1 MTHFRSGLDPDEGA
15 RRLAEIYLVVGP
27 LYRRVLRAVEED
39 AATTGVDAGQRA
51 VLDMLRRNGPLTV
64 PQMARD
70 QELTRQFVQRMV
82 NAALA
87 AGLVESNDNP
97 THRRSVLI
105 GLTERGRAAIADV
118 VDREH
123 QQLRAACE
131 GLDETQIDATLVVL
145 RRMLAAID
153 LRPR

>member
-1 MTHFRSGLDPDEGA
+1 MSALDPDEGA

-39 AATTGVDAGQRA
+39 SAATGIDAGQRA
-51 VLDMLRRNGPLTV
+51 VLDMLRRHGPMTV

-82 NAALA
+82 NAAVDSQ
-87 AGLVESNDNP
+87 LVETVTNP

-105 GLTERGRAAIADV
+105 RLTDRGHTAITEV
-118 VDREH
+118 VEREH
-123 QQLRAACE
+123 HQLREASR
-131 GLDETQIDATLVVL
+131 GLQAEEIETTLAVL

-153 LRPR
+153 LRPT

>member
-1 MTHFRSGLDPDEGA
+1 MSALDPNDGA

-39 AATTGVDAGQRA
+39 SAATGIDAGQRA
-51 VLDMLRRNGPLTV
+51 VLDMLRRHGPMTV
-64 PQMARD
+64 PQLARE

-82 NAALA
+82 NAAAEDGFVRLIA
-87 AGLVESNDNP
+87 NP
-97 THRRSVLI
+97 THRRSALI
-105 GLTERGRAAIADV
+105 ELTGPGRAAINDI

-123 QQLRAACE
+123 RQLQEACE
-131 GLDETQIDATLVVL
+131 GLTAEQIDTTLLVL

-153 LRPR
+153 LRPT

>member
-1 MTHFRSGLDPDEGA
+1 MSRLDPDEGA

-39 AATTGVDAGQRA
+39 AAATGVDAGQRA
-51 VLDMLRRNGPLTV
+51 VLDMLRRNGPMTV

-87 AGLVESNDNP
+87 ADLVESSDNP

-105 GLTERGRAAIADV
+105 ALTDRGRAAIDGV
-118 VDREH
+118 IGREH
-123 QQLRAACE
+123 QQLREACA
-131 GLDETQIDATLVVL
+131 GLDATQVDATLVVL
-145 RRMLAAID
+145 RRMLAAIE

>member
-1 MTHFRSGLDPDEGA
+1 MSRSDPDEAA

-39 AATTGVDAGQRA
+39 AAATGVDAGQRA
-51 VLDMLRRNGPLTV
+51 VLDMLRRNGPMTV
-64 PQMARD
+64 PQMAQE

-82 NAALA
+82 NAAVD
-87 AGLVESNDNP
+87 AGLVESAPNP
-97 THRRSVLI
+97 AHRRSVLI
-105 GLTERGRAAIADV
+105 RLTARGDAAITEV
-118 VDREH
+118 IQREH
-123 QQLRAACE
+123 RQLREASKGLGAA
-131 GLDETQIDATLVVL
+131 QIDATLTVL

>member
-1 MTHFRSGLDPDEGA
+1 MSALDPDEGA
-15 RRLAEIYLVVGP
+15 QRLAEIYLVVGP

-39 AATTGVDAGQRA
+39 SAATGIDAGQRA
-51 VLDMLRRNGPLTV
+51 VLDMLRRHGPMTV

-82 NAALA
+82 NAAVENQ
-87 AGLVESNDNP
+87 LVETVRNP

-105 GLTERGRAAIADV
+105 QLTDRGLTAITEV
-118 VDREH
+118 VGREH
-123 QQLRAACE
+123 RQLREASR
-131 GLDETQIDATLVVL
+131 GLEAEQIDTTLVVL

-153 LRPR
+153 LRPT